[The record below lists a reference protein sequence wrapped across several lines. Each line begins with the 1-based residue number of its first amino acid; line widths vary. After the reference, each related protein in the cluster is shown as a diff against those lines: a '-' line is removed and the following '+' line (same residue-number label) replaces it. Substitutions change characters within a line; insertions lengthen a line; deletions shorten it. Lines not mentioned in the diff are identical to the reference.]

1 MVSEKIDNCN
11 KTIFSLDMETGIF
24 LYMGYVG
31 FDLKERK
38 KKVDVLVWVNIY
50 TNHVKSFNAMLTLRL
65 SISFYQTNN
74 EVKLKNCLANI

>member
-38 KKVDVLVWVNIY
+38 KKLMYW
-50 TNHVKSFNAMLTLRL
+50 
-65 SISFYQTNN
+65 
-74 EVKLKNCLANI
+74 CG